1 METFT
6 VRTQVKAQP
15 RIEKMLKRIA
25 RAFQR
30 RELMFAHSFGEIYI
44 QKRKIGGLW
53 FDLRYQ
59 DLTITMASLSDDWTV
74 LYTTVPADPNE
85 GHGSNA
91 VHMLNPT
98 LEDDPNDDNWL
109 PYGITTFEDKCDHC
123 TSGKR
128 GRHKTITI
136 RNKRTGEHKTVGSSC
151 LFEYTAIDPA
161 LVENIMAIKG
171 AAESGWG
178 GGARTEK
185 PTDNIADFAIK
196 AALYIHSNHA
206 YRTGLG
212 RILLRY
218 DHIGQEQ
225 RQFTNQDEPP
235 IGFCSMKGHPQRYM
249 CDYKLEGTTVG
260 TCDWSTGD
268 DGDTATIEP
277 AVAELAQELINYA
290 TNLSGSNSFEFNC
303 RQVWTSGVVSEKT
316 AGIAGGVVASFLKNR
331 TKLAREAQ
339 QAKQLEEL
347 ASNKHVGTVGEKHDF
362 GTVQVDFVRLIEG
375 YYGETTL
382 TKFLTPAGD
391 LIVWFRSGNKTD
403 IKQGDYIQLSGK
415 IKKHDDYKGRKQT
428 VITRGKIE

>member
-6 VRTQVKAQP
+6 VRTRLKAQP

-30 RELMFAHSFGEIYI
+30 RGLMFAHSFGEIYI

-53 FDLRYQ
+53 FDIRYQ
-59 DLTITMASLSDDWTV
+59 DLTITMASLSDDWQV

-85 GHGSNA
+85 GDGSNA

-98 LEDDPNDDNWL
+98 IDEAESTSLLYPKFRD
-109 PYGITTFEDKCDHC
+109 TCDHC

-136 RNKRTGEHKTVGSSC
+136 RHKQTGGIKTVGTSC

-260 TCDWSTGD
+260 TCDWSTSD
-268 DGDTATIEP
+268 DGDTATIDP
-277 AVAELAQELINYA
+277 AVAELAQELIDYA

-331 TKLAREAQ
+331 AKVAREAQ
-339 QAKQLEEL
+339 QAKQVAELE
-347 ASNKHVGTVGEKHDF
+347 SNNHIGTVGEKHEF
-362 GTVQVDFVRLIEG
+362 GEVSVDFVRLIDG
-375 YYGETTL
+375 YYGQTTL
-382 TKFLTPAGD
+382 TKFLTPQGD

-403 IKQGDYIQLSGK
+403 IKQGDTINLSGK

>member
-1 METFT
+1 MKNMETFT
-6 VRTQVKAQP
+6 VRTRLKAQP

-30 RELMFAHSFGEIYI
+30 RGLMFAHSFGEIYI

-53 FDLRYQ
+53 FDIRYQ
-59 DLTITMASLSDDWTV
+59 DLTITMASLSDDWQV

-85 GHGSNA
+85 GDGSNA

-98 LEDDPNDDNWL
+98 IDEAESTSLLYPKFRD
-109 PYGITTFEDKCDHC
+109 TCDHC

-136 RNKRTGEHKTVGSSC
+136 RHKQTGGIKTVGTSC

-260 TCDWSTGD
+260 TCDWSTSD
-268 DGDTATIEP
+268 DGDTATIDP
-277 AVAELAQELINYA
+277 AVAELAQELIDYA

-331 TKLAREAQ
+331 AKVAREAQ
-339 QAKQLEEL
+339 QAKQVAELE
-347 ASNKHVGTVGEKHDF
+347 SNNHIGTVGEKHEF
-362 GTVQVDFVRLIEG
+362 GEVSVDFVRLIDG
-375 YYGETTL
+375 YYGQTTL
-382 TKFLTPAGD
+382 TKFLTPQGD

-403 IKQGDYIQLSGK
+403 IKQGDTINLSGK